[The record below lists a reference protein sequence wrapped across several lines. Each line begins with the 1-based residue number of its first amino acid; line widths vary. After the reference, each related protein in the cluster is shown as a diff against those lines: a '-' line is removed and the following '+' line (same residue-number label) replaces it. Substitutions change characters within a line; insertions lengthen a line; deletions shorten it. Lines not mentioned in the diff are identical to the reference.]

1 MSQENVEAYRR
12 AIAAIAHGDVD
23 ELAQGWDAGVVVRTD
38 PSWPDGPFYG
48 ADAARRLNEDVI
60 ATLGPAQLEIEEL
73 TDAGDRVIARL
84 HVRYRGAHSGVE
96 GDRRLT
102 QIATYR
108 DRKLILLEYFLDHAE
123 ALEAVG
129 LRE

>member
-1 MSQENVEAYRR
+1 
-12 AIAAIAHGDVD
+12 
-23 ELAQGWDAGVVVRTD
+23 
-38 PSWPDGPFYG
+38 
-48 ADAARRLNEDVI
+48 VI
-60 ATLGPAQLEIEEL
+60 EQL

-84 HVRYRGAHSGVE
+84 HVSYHGAKSGAD
-96 GDRRLT
+96 GDRRFT

-108 DRKLILLEYFLDHAE
+108 DRKLILLEYFLDHAQ